1 MKTMIAMSLLTLTG
15 LASSA
20 YIPPQAGINKHGLR
34 YKSHE
39 FEYGSGD
46 ERVRALVSDDRG
58 SVMKLLEDSV
68 SKGRVVRA
76 DLQLICLY
84 SDL

>member
-46 ERVRALVSDDRG
+46 EPVRALVSDDRG
-58 SVMKLLEDSV
+58 SVMKLLADSV
-68 SKGRVVRA
+68 SRGRMVRA

-84 SDL
+84 FDL